1 MDGRLQSHGVAAVP
15 VMGAEERLFNSHF
28 RERGLYADIDHPSLG
43 AEPIFNLM
51 WNLSQT
57 PSAIRRHAPLMGE
70 HNQQVFCEILGMS
83 AQEVK
88 ALEQTQVIY

>member
-1 MDGRLQSHGVAAVP
+1 
-15 VMGAEERLFNSHF
+15 
-28 RERGLYADIDHPSLG
+28 
-43 AEPIFNLM
+43 LM

-88 ALEQTQVIY
+88 ALEETQVIY